1 MVEFILLELNFCN
14 LLLDKSDHSKDNQE
28 TLGNILLKHAENSFS
43 YNGLFSHLDHIS
55 YKKIW
60 CIIIVEI
67 SHGQMKTNLNS
78 FFTRSLNVMK

>member
-1 MVEFILLELNFCN
+1 MVGFILLELNFFH
-14 LLLDKSDHSKDNQE
+14 LLFDKNDHTKDNQE
-28 TLGNILLKHAENSFS
+28 ILGNILLKHDENSLS

-78 FFTRSLNVMK
+78 FSHVP

>member
-1 MVEFILLELNFCN
+1 MEEFMVLKLIFCN
-14 LLLDKSDHSKDNQE
+14 LLLDENDHSKDNQE
-28 TLGNILLKHAENSFS
+28 ILGKILLKHDENSLS

-78 FFTRSLNVMK
+78 FSHVP